1 MDRSLA
7 HRLTAC
13 HPVPRVTIV
22 VIDGGGW
29 GMGVLYSKAD
39 DPGLDA
45 AIERALA
52 EGPLTIVR
60 PGKPSMVMLSAAD
73 YERLRG
79 ENAGAPEPMPTNV
92 IEALLRPVDA
102 ADIDLN
108 QAIGERH
115 GPNTRKPVD
124 FATDS
129 L

>member
-1 MDRSLA
+1 M
-7 HRLTAC
+7 
-13 HPVPRVTIV
+13 

-29 GMGVLYSKAD
+29 AMGVLYSKAD

>member
-1 MDRSLA
+1 
-7 HRLTAC
+7 
-13 HPVPRVTIV
+13 
-22 VIDGGGW
+22 
-29 GMGVLYSKAD
+29 MGVLYSKAD

-79 ENAGAPEPMPTNV
+79 ELAVPSSPTPRNL

-102 ADIDLN
+102 ADIDLDD
-108 QAIGERH
+108 AIGGRH
-115 GPNTRKPVD
+115 GPETRKPVD
-124 FATDS
+124 FGADAI
-129 L
+129 

>member
-1 MDRSLA
+1 
-7 HRLTAC
+7 
-13 HPVPRVTIV
+13 
-22 VIDGGGW
+22 
-29 GMGVLYSKAD
+29 MGVLYSKAD

-60 PGKPSMVMLSAAD
+60 PGKPSMVMLSATD

-79 ENAGAPEPMPTNV
+79 EISAPQAPRPRNL
-92 IEALLRPVDA
+92 IEALLRPVDTVG
-102 ADIDLN
+102 IDLTE
-108 QAIGERH
+108 AIGERH

-124 FATDS
+124 FDTEP

>member
-1 MDRSLA
+1 
-7 HRLTAC
+7 
-13 HPVPRVTIV
+13 
-22 VIDGGGW
+22 
-29 GMGVLYSKAD
+29 MGVLYSKAD